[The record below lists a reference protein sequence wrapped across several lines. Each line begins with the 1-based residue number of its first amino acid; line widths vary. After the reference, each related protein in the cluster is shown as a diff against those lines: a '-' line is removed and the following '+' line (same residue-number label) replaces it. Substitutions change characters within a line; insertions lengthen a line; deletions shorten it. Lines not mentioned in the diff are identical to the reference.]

1 MSAERE
7 RSLSLRWGLV
17 TLGFIGYA
25 LVRASIALVQDVIAV
40 TLPVVRPIVL
50 AQRLSQ
56 LKPAMWKAG
65 HLSGYYYATV
75 AMCVIIIGAM
85 AWAAVR
91 AILRDRDPDR
101 NDGEPV

>member
-7 RSLSLRWGLV
+7 PTLSLRWGLV
-17 TLGFIGYA
+17 ALGVIGYA

-40 TLPVVRPIVL
+40 TLPTVHPVVL

-56 LKPAMWKAG
+56 LKPTMWKAG
-65 HLSGYYYATV
+65 HLRGYYYGTI
-75 AMCVIIIGAM
+75 AMCLIVVGVM

-91 AILRDRDPDR
+91 ALIRRDD
-101 NDGEPV
+101 EPE